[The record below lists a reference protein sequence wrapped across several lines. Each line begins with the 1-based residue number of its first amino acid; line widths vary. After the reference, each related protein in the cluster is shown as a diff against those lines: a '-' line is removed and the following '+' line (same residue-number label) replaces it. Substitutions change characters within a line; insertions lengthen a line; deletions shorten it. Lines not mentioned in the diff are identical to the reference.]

1 MSRFDIYQRYRFIQ
15 YFHPAAHHGSLKPY
29 LQQRLLRIPGGRRA
43 VQEEEEVD
51 GQAHHRQK
59 SRQSPIFREK
69 IYINRCRRVLRA
81 MEKIFGDQ
89 VDLPHHPCNFAT

>member
-1 MSRFDIYQRYRFIQ
+1 MGTESLPVSKVASSDLSTTRSPSSVTHQRTSQSAKTTTHSWRTESSPRRGGSRLTII
-15 YFHPAAHHGSLKPY
+15 
-29 LQQRLLRIPGGRRA
+29 
-43 VQEEEEVD
+43 
-51 GQAHHRQK
+51 K
-59 SRQSPIFREK
+59 SRDGRQFFEK